1 MTVSITCR
9 INTRVKTLTL
19 MTDLYCRIERNQD
32 KTSALSLSFCPWTQ
46 ILAGAT
52 KSRLLIPIHTY
63 ITIIS
68 YMFPDFMSH
77 DREII
82 TQEME
87 NITCGG
93 SVAKGRGLAPAETLQ
108 SFNKSFTSGP
118 ERAGLAFLLR
128 GQ

>member
-1 MTVSITCR
+1 MMTFICR
-9 INTRVKTLTL
+9 INTTVKTL

-32 KTSALSLSFCPWTQ
+32 KTSTLSQRFCPRTQ

-52 KSRLLIPIHTY
+52 KSRLLISIHTY
-63 ITIIS
+63 ITIPADV
-68 YMFPDFMSH
+68 FPDFMSH

-93 SVAKGRGLAPAETLQ
+93 SVAKGRGLAHRLKHSAV
-108 SFNKSFTSGP
+108 F
-118 ERAGLAFLLR
+118 
-128 GQ
+128 